1 MMQANTLSRD
11 IHELLQCR
19 SLQELLDTA
28 RRRLQ
33 SPLIL
38 GDLTFHVLAITPD
51 STVEDPRWEQI
62 NRERCLPL
70 NIVNIS
76 LYQSAL
82 RSGAPVLSTDSTGLS
97 IVRCA
102 VAQEGKLIGYLL
114 CPGYGGPPTQEQL
127 DLLSI
132 LSDLCALRMQK
143 DLHYAEYPEDMLE
156 FFISNLLNGAITDEQ
171 KILDRCRF
179 FKWNLKMPY
188 RVLTLR
194 PGTKADAPE
203 GGDYLMLEQHRL
215 ALQRRFPEATAFL
228 YGSQIK
234 LVIHVFDQ
242 TTQDAIVLGEVGTF
256 LKERGLVAGVS
267 QTAWH
272 LRNLSGRHQQA
283 MKAIQMGLLLEGAGP
298 LFHYDTYSIYHCLE
312 LCAPQMNLLQLC
324 HSAVLKLESYDR
336 KNGTELLGTLHAYL
350 SCHSNLSEAAA
361 SLYIHRNTL
370 SKRLDR
376 INDLIHV
383 DFSDAETVFHLMFSY
398 RILEYYGAT
407 VMRDSYE
414 SWVEKSP
421 TLRHP

>member
-1 MMQANTLSRD
+1 MQGNSFSRD
-11 IHELLQCR
+11 FHDLLQCR
-19 SLQELLDTA
+19 NLQELLETC

-38 GDLTFHVLAITPD
+38 ADLTFHVLAITPD
-51 STVEDPRWEQI
+51 ASIEDPRWVQI
-62 NRERCLPL
+62 NQERCLPL

-82 RSGAPVLSTDSTGLS
+82 RSGTPVLSTDSTGLS

-114 CPGYGGPPTQEQL
+114 SPGYGGVPSQEQL
-127 DLLSI
+127 DLMSI

-156 FFISNLLNGAITDEQ
+156 FFISDLLNGAITDEQ

-179 FKWNLKMPY
+179 FQWNLKMPY
-188 RVLTLR
+188 RVLTIR
-194 PGTKADAPE
+194 PTRKPDADQGE
-203 GGDYLMLEQHRL
+203 DYLELEQHRQ
-215 ALQRRFPEATAFL
+215 ALQRQFPDATAFL

-234 LVIHVFDQ
+234 LVIHVYDQ
-242 TTQDAIVLGEVGTF
+242 TTQDALVLGEIAAV
-256 LKERGLVAGVS
+256 LRRRGLVAGVS
-267 QTAWH
+267 QTAYH

-283 MKAIQMGLLLEGAGP
+283 MKAIQMGVLLDGAGP
-298 LFHYDTYSIYHCLE
+298 LFYYDAYSVYHCLE
-312 LCAPQMNLLQLC
+312 LCAPQLNLLQLC

-350 SCHSNLSEAAA
+350 SCHRNLSEAAA

-370 SKRLDR
+370 SKRLDK
-376 INDLIHV
+376 INDLISV

-414 SWVEKSP
+414 NWMEKSP

>member
-1 MMQANTLSRD
+1 MPTNSIARD
-11 IHELLQCR
+11 LHELLRCR

-28 RRRLQ
+28 RRHLK

-38 GDLTFHVLAITPD
+38 ADLSFHVLAITAD
-51 STVEDPRWEQI
+51 STIDDPRWIQI
-62 NRERCLPL
+62 NQERCLPL
-70 NIVNIS
+70 NIVNIG

-82 RSGAPVLSTDSTGLS
+82 RSGTPVLSTDSTGLA

-102 VAQEGKLIGYLL
+102 VCQDEKLIGYLL
-114 CPGYGGPPTQEQL
+114 SPGYGGVPSQEEL
-127 DLLSI
+127 DLLAVVCD
-132 LSDLCALRMQK
+132 LSALRMQK
-143 DLHYAEYPEDMLE
+143 DLHYAEYPENMLE
-156 FFISNLLNGAITDEQ
+156 FFVSDLLNGAITDEQ

-179 FKWNLKMPY
+179 FQWNLKMPY
-188 RVLTLR
+188 RVLSIS
-194 PGTKADAPE
+194 PGKGGEAQE
-203 GGDYLMLEQHRL
+203 GGDYLALERQKE
-215 ALQRRFPEATAFL
+215 ALSRQFPEATAFL
-228 YGSQIK
+228 YGNQIK
-234 LVIHVFDQ
+234 LIIHVFDQ
-242 TTQDAIVLGEVGTF
+242 TTQDAIVLGEVERF
-256 LKERGLVAGVS
+256 LGDRGLVAGVS
-267 QTAWH
+267 QIAYR

-283 MKAIQMGLLLEGAGP
+283 MKALQMGRLLEGAGP
-298 LFHYDTYSIYHCLE
+298 LFYYDNYSVYHCLE
-312 LCAPQMNLLQLC
+312 LCARQVDLLQLC

-383 DFSDAETVFHLMFSY
+383 DFGDAETVFHLMFSY

-407 VMRDSYE
+407 VMRDSYD
-414 SWVEKSP
+414 SWMEKSP

>member
-1 MMQANTLSRD
+1 MQGNTLSRD
-11 IHELLQCR
+11 VHDLLQCR
-19 SLQELLDTA
+19 SLQELLETC
-28 RRRLQ
+28 RRRLK

-38 GDLTFHVLAITPD
+38 ADLTFHVLAITPD
-51 STVEDPRWEQI
+51 GTIEDPRWVQI
-62 NRERCLPL
+62 NQERCLPL

-82 RSGAPVLSTDSTGLS
+82 TSGTPVLSTDSTGLP

-114 CPGYGGPPTQEQL
+114 SPGYGGVPSQEQL
-127 DLLSI
+127 DLMSI

-156 FFISNLLNGAITDEQ
+156 FFISDLLNGAMTDEQ

-188 RVLTLR
+188 RVLTIR
-194 PGTKADAPE
+194 PGRKQDAAQ
-203 GGDYLMLEQHRL
+203 GADYLELERHRQ
-215 ALQRRFPEATAFL
+215 ALQQQFPEATAFL

-234 LVIHVFDQ
+234 LVIHVYDQ
-242 TTQDAIVLGEVGTF
+242 TTQDALVLREVETW
-256 LKERGLVAGVS
+256 LQQRGLIAGVS
-267 QTAWH
+267 QTAYH

-283 MKAIQMGLLLEGAGP
+283 MKAIQMGTLLEGAGP
-298 LFHYDTYSIYHCLE
+298 LFYYDTYAIYHCLE
-312 LCAPQMNLLQLC
+312 LCAPQLSLLQLC

-350 SCHSNLSEAAA
+350 SCHRNLSEAAA

-370 SKRLDR
+370 SKRLEK
-376 INDLIHV
+376 INDLISV
-383 DFSDAETVFHLMFSY
+383 DFNDAETVFHLMFSY

-414 SWVEKSP
+414 NWVEKSP

>member
-1 MMQANTLSRD
+1 MQTSSLPRD
-11 IHELLQCR
+11 IHALLRCR
-19 SLQELLDTA
+19 TLQELLDTA
-28 RRRLQ
+28 RRNMS

-38 GDLTFHVLAITPD
+38 ADLTFHVLAITPD
-51 STVEDPRWEQI
+51 SSIEDPRWVQI
-62 NRERCLPL
+62 NKERCLPL
-70 NIVNIS
+70 NIVNIG

-82 RSGAPVLSTDSTGLS
+82 RSEAPVLSTDSTGLS

-102 VAQEGKLIGYLL
+102 VSQEDKLIGYLL
-114 CPGYGGPPTQEQL
+114 SPGYGGPPDQGQL
-127 DLLSI
+127 DLMQV

-143 DLHYAEYPEDMLE
+143 DLHYAEYPENMLE
-156 FFISNLLNGAITDEQ
+156 FFVSDLLNGAINDEQ

-179 FKWNLKMPY
+179 FRWNLKMPY
-188 RVLTLR
+188 RVLTIR
-194 PGTKADAPE
+194 PSRKGDAAE
-203 GGDYLMLEQHRL
+203 GGDYLELERQKE
-215 ALQRRFPEATAFL
+215 ALQRQFPEATAFL

-234 LVIHVFDQ
+234 LVIHVYDQ
-242 TTQDAIVLGEVGTF
+242 TTQDALILGEVATF
-256 LKERGLVAGVS
+256 LRQRQLVAGVS
-267 QTAWH
+267 QTAYH

-283 MKAIQMGLLLEGAGP
+283 MKAMEMGLLLDGAGP
-298 LFHYDTYSIYHCLE
+298 LFYYDTYSIYHCLE
-312 LCAPQMNLLQLC
+312 LCAPQMSLLQLC

-370 SKRLDR
+370 SKRLDK

-383 DFSDAETVFHLMFSY
+383 DFGDAETVFHLMFSY

-414 SWVEKSP
+414 NWVERSP

>member
-1 MMQANTLSRD
+1 MPSTLSRD
-11 IHELLQCR
+11 IHDLMRCR

-28 RRRLQ
+28 RRHLV

-38 GDLTFHVLAITPD
+38 ADLTFHVLAITPD
-51 STVEDPRWEQI
+51 STIEDPRWIQI
-62 NRERCLPL
+62 NQERCLPL
-70 NIVNIS
+70 NIVNLS

-82 RSGAPVLSTDSTGLS
+82 RSGTPVLSTDSTALP

-102 VAQEGKLIGYLL
+102 VAQEGRLIGYLL
-114 CPGYGGPPTQEQL
+114 SPCYGGMPTQEQL
-127 DLLSI
+127 DLMSI
-132 LSDLCALRMQK
+132 LSDLCSLRMQK

-156 FFISNLLNGAITDEQ
+156 FFISDLLNGAITDEQ

-179 FKWNLKMPY
+179 FQWKLRMPY
-188 RVLTLR
+188 RVLTIR
-194 PGTKADAPE
+194 PDKKADAPE
-203 GGDYLMLEQHRL
+203 GGDYLELSRQKD
-215 ALQRRFPEATAFL
+215 ALQRRFPEATVFL

-234 LVIHVFDQ
+234 LVIHVYDQ
-242 TTQDAIVLGEVGTF
+242 STQDALVLGEVAAF
-256 LKERGLVAGVS
+256 LRERHMVAGVS
-267 QTAWH
+267 QTAYH
-272 LRNLSGRHQQA
+272 LRNLSSRHQQA
-283 MKAIQMGLLLEGAGP
+283 MKALEMGILLDGAGP
-298 LFHYDTYSIYHCLE
+298 MFHYDTYAIYHCLE

-350 SCHSNLSEAAA
+350 SCHRNLSEAAS

-370 SKRLDR
+370 SKRLER

-383 DFSDAETVFHLMFSY
+383 DFGDAETVFHLMFSY

-414 SWVEKSP
+414 SWMEKSP

>member
-1 MMQANTLSRD
+1 MQGNTLSRD
-11 IHELLQCR
+11 VHDLLQCR
-19 SLQELLDTA
+19 SLQELLETC
-28 RRRLQ
+28 RRRLK

-38 GDLTFHVLAITPD
+38 ADLTFHVLAITPD
-51 STVEDPRWEQI
+51 GTIEDPRWVQI
-62 NRERCLPL
+62 NQERCLPL

-82 RSGAPVLSTDSTGLS
+82 TSGTPVLSTDSTGLP

-114 CPGYGGPPTQEQL
+114 SPGYGGVPSQEQL
-127 DLLSI
+127 DLMSI

-156 FFISNLLNGAITDEQ
+156 FFISDLLNGAMTDEQ

-188 RVLTLR
+188 RVLTIR
-194 PGTKADAPE
+194 PGRKQDAAQ
-203 GGDYLMLEQHRL
+203 GADYLELERHRQ
-215 ALQRRFPEATAFL
+215 ALQQQFPEATAFL

-234 LVIHVFDQ
+234 LVIHVYDQ
-242 TTQDAIVLGEVGTF
+242 TTQDALVLREVETW
-256 LKERGLVAGVS
+256 LQQRGLIAGVS
-267 QTAWH
+267 QTAYH

-283 MKAIQMGLLLEGAGP
+283 MKAIQMGTLLDGAGP
-298 LFHYDTYSIYHCLE
+298 LFYYDTYAIYHCLE
-312 LCAPQMNLLQLC
+312 LCAPQLSLLQLC

-350 SCHSNLSEAAA
+350 SCHRNLSEAAA

-370 SKRLDR
+370 SKRLEK
-376 INDLIHV
+376 INDLISV
-383 DFSDAETVFHLMFSY
+383 DFNDAETVFHLMFSY

-414 SWVEKSP
+414 NWVEKSP

>member
-1 MMQANTLSRD
+1 MQGSVLSRD

-19 SLQELLDTA
+19 SLQELLDA
-28 RRRLQ
+28 SRRWLQ

-38 GDLTFHVLAITPD
+38 ADLTFHVLAITPD
-51 STVEDPRWEQI
+51 ASIDDPRWVQI
-62 NRERCLPL
+62 NQEQCLPL

-76 LYQSAL
+76 LYQSSL

-102 VAQEGKLIGYLL
+102 VSQEGKLIGYLL
-114 CPGYGGPPTQEQL
+114 SPGYGGVPTQEQL
-127 DLLSI
+127 DLLRI
-132 LSDLCALRMQK
+132 VSDLCALRMQK

-156 FFISNLLNGAITDEQ
+156 FFISDLLNGAITDEQ

-179 FKWNLKMPY
+179 FRWNLKMPY
-188 RVLTLR
+188 RVLTIG
-194 PGTKADAPE
+194 PGRKHTADQGA
-203 GGDYLMLEQHRL
+203 DYLELEEHRL

-234 LVIHVFDQ
+234 LVIHVYDQ
-242 TTQDAIVLGEVGTF
+242 TTQDALVLREAAEF
-256 LKERGLVAGVS
+256 LTERGLVAGVS
-267 QTAWH
+267 QTAYH

-283 MKAIQMGLLLEGAGP
+283 MKAMQMGLLLDGAGP
-298 LFHYDTYSIYHCLE
+298 LFYYDAYAIYHCLE
-312 LCAPQMNLLQLC
+312 LCAPQMSLLQLC

-350 SCHSNLSEAAA
+350 SCHRNLSEAAA
-361 SLYIHRNTL
+361 SLYVHRNTL
-370 SKRLDR
+370 SKRLLK

-383 DFSDAETVFHLMFSY
+383 DFDDAETVFHLMFSY

-414 SWVEKSP
+414 NWMEKSP

>member
-1 MMQANTLSRD
+1 MQTSALSRD
-11 IHELLQCR
+11 IHDLLRCR
-19 SLQELLDTA
+19 DLQELLNTA
-28 RRRLQ
+28 RRRLK

-38 GDLTFHVLAITPD
+38 ADLTFHVLAITPD
-51 STVEDPRWEQI
+51 SAIEDPRWVQI
-62 NRERCLPL
+62 NQERCLPL
-70 NIVNIS
+70 NIVNIG

-82 RSGAPVLSTDSTGLS
+82 RSETPVLSTDSTGLP

-102 VAQEGKLIGYLL
+102 VSQDRRLIGYLL
-114 CPGYGGPPTQEQL
+114 SPGYGGVPTQEEL

-132 LSDLCALRMQK
+132 LCDLCALRMQK
-143 DLHYAEYPEDMLE
+143 DLHYAEYPENMLE
-156 FFISNLLNGAITDEQ
+156 FFVSDLLNGAITDEQ

-179 FKWNLKMPY
+179 FQWNLKMPY
-188 RVLTLR
+188 RVLSIR
-194 PGTKADAPE
+194 PGRKSDAAE
-203 GGDYLMLEQHRL
+203 GADYLELDQHRL
-215 ALQRRFPEATAFL
+215 ELQRRFPDATAFL

-242 TTQDAIVLGEVGTF
+242 TTQDALVLGDVTEV
-256 LKERGLVAGVS
+256 LKERDLVAGVS
-267 QTAWH
+267 QTAYH

-283 MKAIQMGLLLEGAGP
+283 MKALEMGLLLDGAGP
-298 LFHYDTYSIYHCLE
+298 LFYYDTYSVYHCLE
-312 LCAPQMNLLQLC
+312 LCGGQVSLLQLC

-370 SKRLDR
+370 SKRLDK

-383 DFSDAETVFHLMFSY
+383 DFGDAETVFHLMFSY

-407 VMRDSYE
+407 VMRDSYD
-414 SWVEKSP
+414 SWMEKSP

>member
-1 MMQANTLSRD
+1 MQGNTLSRD
-11 IHELLQCR
+11 FHDLLQCR
-19 SLQELLDTA
+19 SLQELLDTC

-38 GDLTFHVLAITPD
+38 ADLTFHVLAITPD
-51 STVEDPRWEQI
+51 ASIEDPRWVQI
-62 NRERCLPL
+62 NQERCLPL

-82 RSGAPVLSTDSTGLS
+82 RSGTPVLSTDSTGLP

-114 CPGYGGPPTQEQL
+114 CPGYGGVPSQEHL
-127 DLLSI
+127 DLMSI

-156 FFISNLLNGAITDEQ
+156 FFISDLLNGAITDEQ

-179 FKWNLKMPY
+179 FQWNLKMPY
-188 RVLTLR
+188 RVLTIRPLR
-194 PGTKADAPE
+194 KADADQGE
-203 GGDYLMLEQHRL
+203 DYLVLERHRQD
-215 ALQRRFPEATAFL
+215 LQRHFPEATVFL

-234 LVIHVFDQ
+234 LVIHVYDQ
-242 TTQDAIVLGEVGTF
+242 TTQDALILGEVAAV
-256 LKERGLVAGVS
+256 LHQNGLVAGVS
-267 QTAWH
+267 RTAYH

-283 MKAIQMGLLLEGAGP
+283 MKAIQMGMLLDGAGP
-298 LFHYDTYSIYHCLE
+298 LFYYDTYSVYHCLE
-312 LCAPQMNLLQLC
+312 LCASQMSLLQLC

-350 SCHSNLSEAAA
+350 SCHRNLSEAAS

-370 SKRLDR
+370 SKRLDK
-376 INDLIHV
+376 INDLISV
-383 DFSDAETVFHLMFSY
+383 DFGDAETVFHLMFSY

-414 SWVEKSP
+414 NWMEKSP

>member
-1 MMQANTLSRD
+1 MQTSSLSQD
-11 IHELLQCR
+11 IHALLRCR
-19 SLQELLDTA
+19 TLQELLDTA
-28 RRRLQ
+28 RRNMS

-38 GDLTFHVLAITPD
+38 ADLTFHVLAITPD
-51 STVEDPRWEQI
+51 SSIEDPRWVQI
-62 NRERCLPL
+62 NKERCLPL
-70 NIVNIS
+70 NIVDIGLS
-76 LYQSAL
+76 QSAL
-82 RSGAPVLSTDSTGLS
+82 RSEAPVLSTDSTGLP

-102 VAQEGKLIGYLL
+102 VSQEDKLIGYLL
-114 CPGYGGPPTQEQL
+114 SPGYGGPPDQGQL
-127 DLLSI
+127 DLMQV

-143 DLHYAEYPEDMLE
+143 DLHYAEYPENMLE
-156 FFISNLLNGAITDEQ
+156 FFVSDLLNGAINDEQ

-179 FKWNLKMPY
+179 FRWNLKMPY
-188 RVLTLR
+188 RVLTIR
-194 PGTKADAPE
+194 PSRKGDAAE
-203 GGDYLMLEQHRL
+203 GGDYLELERQKE
-215 ALQRRFPEATAFL
+215 ALQRQFPEATAFL

-234 LVIHVFDQ
+234 LVIHVYDQ
-242 TTQDAIVLGEVGTF
+242 TTQDALILGEVATF
-256 LKERGLVAGVS
+256 LRQRQLVAGVS
-267 QTAWH
+267 QTAYH

-283 MKAIQMGLLLEGAGP
+283 MKAMEMGLLLDGAGP
-298 LFHYDTYSIYHCLE
+298 LFYYDTYSIYHCLE
-312 LCAPQMNLLQLC
+312 LCAPQMSLLQLC

-370 SKRLDR
+370 SKRLDK

-383 DFSDAETVFHLMFSY
+383 DFGDAETVFHLMFSY

-414 SWVEKSP
+414 NWVERSP